1 MAIGGTRAFLGDIEL
16 NVSSLKLGNEKAL
29 LNPFTKPTLPTNGLI
44 AYFDA
49 TKASSY
55 PGSGTQWFD
64 LSSNALVATTFS
76 SSVFPTYNS
85 TNKEFNFDGTSMAL
99 YSFIS
104 SSIGTGSVIKDFT
117 QITWLKQPD
126 AGGGLER
133 GIIGLQNTSPSTI
146 EFDALSFDQNNNK
159 FRLTSANAARNVTAN
174 TTETVFNS
182 YLMIASTRTSGTNN
196 FRIYREGGELI
207 GSGSY
212 TPFTYTAIPNGGLA
226 IIMAQR
232 FYNNPASSWAA
243 DGWWTGSLS
252 SVIMY
257 NRALSATELDSIYS
271 LGRTGI
277 VL

>member
-49 TKASSY
+49 TNASSY

-64 LSSNALVATTFS
+64 LSSNALVATAFS